1 MTIYNNLAIYKNND
15 LLGSYLA
22 GLWEG
27 DGHIKINKCRNCRP
41 SFHITF
47 NILDNVLAQRLLDA
61 LTVYK
66 IVGTLT
72 YKRKENVC
80 VLNIYSIDGL
90 KGIVNLINGKL
101 RLPKAYQIDL
111 IIDWLNQKHNTDIKK
126 LPITRLAISND
137 AWLAGFIDADGYF
150 GVTVKAIKGKSYFG
164 CQFQLSQRI
173 LDPKTGKSYAP
184 VIKSIAE
191 YFHVKVRIK
200 KDKLRRYYVIE
211 ASSTKSK
218 KMIRAYLDKFSL
230 LSSKYL
236 DYKDW
241 CVVDDLIMTKQHLI
255 QEERVRQIKN
265 TMNTSRTELN
275 WDHLNLL

>member
-1 MTIYNNLAIYKNND
+1 M
-15 LLGSYLA
+15 
-22 GLWEG
+22 
-27 DGHIKINKCRNCRP
+27 
-41 SFHITF
+41 
-47 NILDNVLAQRLLDA
+47 
-61 LTVYK
+61 
-66 IVGTLT
+66 
-72 YKRKENVC
+72 
-80 VLNIYSIDGL
+80 NIYSIDGL

-200 KDKLRRYYVIE
+200 KGKLRRYYIIE